1 MKNSD
6 RTELGSD
13 FDFNKRFPDK
23 RASHIALYSL
33 RPTIRDASYLRLG
46 HVASHSRIP
55 PLRAG
60 VSVSFSGDNNEMVQ
74 DRLAVTYSV
83 FNMRHLPSQSDTSY
97 SIPYKTMDYRKDIH
111 DLSIE
116 EIGSRTLYLESS
128 EPLESLNMRGPKGSF
143 DIRERFLVGQQEL
156 KKRIN
161 ENKQD
166 DSFWNDDSKDQTC
179 NASEKAKSAAVLTPE
194 VQQSLGPHSGMTNKT
209 CLNFNIQTDKH
220 DYIPSHTKQQRR
232 ELFPITCHPL
242 QIVTRTKLSDTF
254 ETEVTDTFETTLRWL
269 KTRATVP
276 TFNQVHV
283 SRHTLRPRFIDGKP
297 SALRH
302 YNEDIELRNLEE
314 ILKNTQNYGG
324 IVIPSTQVLQERTLT
339 KEYASSRAIPL
350 TVLLSDSFDATAL
363 NRQQPML
370 SAPVLRRMKTI

>member
-1 MKNSD
+1 
-6 RTELGSD
+6 
-13 FDFNKRFPDK
+13 
-23 RASHIALYSL
+23 
-33 RPTIRDASYLRLG
+33 
-46 HVASHSRIP
+46 
-55 PLRAG
+55 
-60 VSVSFSGDNNEMVQ
+60 
-74 DRLAVTYSV
+74 
-83 FNMRHLPSQSDTSY
+83 
-97 SIPYKTMDYRKDIH
+97 MDYRKDVH

-116 EIGSRTLYLESS
+116 EIGLRTLYLESS
-128 EPLESLNMRGPKGSF
+128 EPLESLKKRGPKGSF

-254 ETEVTDTFETTLRWL
+254 ETEVADTFETTLRWL

-283 SRHTLRPRFIDGKP
+283 SRHTLRPRFIEGKP